1 MPKVHTL
8 WVTKNL
14 HCFCKS
20 KQHGQQNLSAP
31 PFQTLLDRDQEGQ
44 PWLPGPDMLVASYK
58 KKETSTPISHGLSA
72 TVLESDWWGTRVSC
86 VDDVLSAGGI
96 YRQRDQP
103 AVLEAQGSPT
113 RPEENEG
120 GPERRRVWT
129 STLVT
134 LSPQGRARILSW
146 M

>member
-8 WVTKNL
+8 WVTKSL

-31 PFQTLLDRDQEGQ
+31 PFQTLLDSDQEGQ
-44 PWLPGPDMLVASYK
+44 PWLPGPDMLVASDK
-58 KKETSTPISHGLSA
+58 KQETSTSISHGLSA

-86 VDDVLSAGGI
+86 VDHAHSAGSI
-96 YRQRDQP
+96 YRQWGQP

-113 RPEENEG
+113 RPGESEG

-129 STLVT
+129 GTLVT
-134 LSPQGRARILSW
+134 LSPQGRARILS
-146 M
+146 